1 MDTVAIVIPI
11 DAVPP
16 NVQSVSGVDN
26 ITVDSRRPA
35 HCGRC
40 AQRVLV
46 TGLTAP
52 DSKRVHVNIAGVDHA
67 ALGIVPLGSAHRVQV
82 VLSPAVGAGQ
92 VPLTVSMDGRGSP
105 AYYLPVQR

>member
-26 ITVDSRRPA
+26 ITIDSSRPP
-35 HCGRC
+35 HPGDVLN
-40 AQRVLV
+40 VLV

-67 ALGIVPLGSAHRVQV
+67 ALGIVPLGGAHRVQV
-82 VLSPAVGAGQ
+82 VLSPAVGSGQ

-105 AYYLPVQR
+105 AYYMPVLR

>member
-1 MDTVAIVIPI
+1 VDTVAIVIPI

-26 ITVDSRRPA
+26 ITIDSSRPA
-35 HCGRC
+35 HPGDVLN
-40 AQRVLV
+40 VLV

-67 ALGIVPLGSAHRVQV
+67 ALGIVPLGGAHRVQV
-82 VLSPAVGAGQ
+82 VLSPAVGSGQ

-105 AYYLPVQR
+105 AYYMPVLR

>member
-1 MDTVAIVIPI
+1 MAIAIPI
-11 DAVPP
+11 DVVPP

-35 HCGRC
+35 HAGDVLN
-40 AQRVLV
+40 VLV

-52 DSKRVHVNIAGVDHA
+52 DSKRVHVNIAGVDYA
-67 ALGIVPLGSAHRVQV
+67 ALGIVPLGGAHRVQV
-82 VLSPAVGAGQ
+82 VLSPAVGSGQ

-105 AYYLPVQR
+105 ADYMPVLR

>member
-26 ITVDSRRPA
+26 ITIDSSRPA
-35 HCGRC
+35 HPGDVLN
-40 AQRVLV
+40 VLV
-46 TGLTAP
+46 TGLTAS

-67 ALGIVPLGSAHRVQV
+67 ALGIVPLGDAHRVQV
-82 VLSPAVGAGQ
+82 VLSPAVGQ
-92 VPLTVSMDGRGSP
+92 VPLAVSMDGRGWP
-105 AYYLPVQR
+105 AYDMPVLR